1 MNVVRRPAP
10 LIFSAFVAFAV
21 GGLAA
26 CTTGTARA
34 NSAVPAPDTVGKCEL
49 PPQLRH
55 LGQNATYLAA
65 GRRIQTT
72 YADCKVRGGKF
83 QGGDFGNA
91 PAVATD
97 AVAITIGGD
106 KHEPACQKRG
116 AVAVSAKGSLTV
128 RKGPATSYGK
138 IDALGNGRRVHFCD
152 WSADETWVGV
162 VYPDPSGG
170 DCGVDKPQ
178 KDAGPY
184 TGACRQ
190 GWINAKYVTV
200 DD

>member
-1 MNVVRRPAP
+1 MRTVRRCLPALVAALACVSAAPAP
-10 LIFSAFVAFAV
+10 VLAQATSAADAV
-21 GGLAA
+21 G
-26 CTTGTARA
+26 T
-34 NSAVPAPDTVGKCEL
+34 CEL
-49 PPQLRH
+49 PPQMRK

-72 YADCKVRGGKF
+72 FSDCKVRGGKF

-91 PAVATD
+91 ATPVSAD

-106 KHEPACQKRG
+106 RKLPACEKSG
-116 AVAVSAKGSLTV
+116 AVANLSARGTLTV
-128 RKGPATSYGK
+128 RKGPATTYAK

-162 VYPDPSGG
+162 VYPDTAGG
-170 DCGVDKPQ
+170 DCGVDRPQ

-184 TGACRQ
+184 TGSCRV
-190 GWINAKYVTV
+190 GWINAKYVRV
-200 DD
+200 DE